1 MTLFHQPTGL
11 GDQLT
16 VELPVSEWCL
26 EELRKLQEQI
36 SKLHKKPHELF
47 DFGLEDIRLESE
59 KTIEGKLNRLTR
71 VCAWNV
77 LALKTEFKLKLL
89 YAIDGYL
96 SAVDAKNP
104 VSTFLLA
111 RYLLELVATV
121 SAIDF
126 GFQNS
131 GDVDFRD
138 WFKRGIGFF
147 ALLYRARHSTSDE
160 KFKSISVGKFRSMIT
175 ERGIP
180 AGLVQPIRISKAI
193 KDLTLRPGFES
204 AVSTYDSLS
213 NMCHHN
219 GSGHKMLAENI
230 RETDVVV
237 GPNGARFL
245 LREKMAAMTLAYPAS
260 HFASQSL
267 ARTARVA
274 WWSAY
279 CANKMIKKL
288 PEGPFSIKELS
299 TLTDG
304 RLRSVPALSDVQL
317 GRKNPNVVASL
328 GKRARIGRNDPC
340 PCGSGKKY
348 KTCCGRQGKLDEALK
363 SYRGSL
369 FRS

>member
-1 MTLFHQPTGL
+1 MALFHQPTGL

-16 VELPVSEWCL
+16 DELPVSEWCL
-26 EELRKLQEQI
+26 EELRKLQKQI
-36 SKLHKKPHELF
+36 SKLHKEPYELF
-47 DFGLEDIRLESE
+47 DFGLQDIRLKSE

-71 VCAWNV
+71 VCAWNA

-126 GFQNS
+126 GFQNCF
-131 GDVDFRD
+131 DVNFRD
-138 WFKRGIGFF
+138 WFKRGGGFI
-147 ALLYRARHSTSDE
+147 ALLYRARHSTSDG
-160 KFKSISVGKFRSMIT
+160 KFKSMMT

-180 AGLVQPIRISKAI
+180 AVLVQPIRISKAI
-193 KDLTLRPGFES
+193 KDLVSRPGFES

-219 GSGHKMLAENI
+219 GSGHKMLTENI

-237 GPNGARFL
+237 GPRGAAFL
-245 LREKMAAMTLAYPAS
+245 LREKVTAVTLSYPAS

-267 ARTARVA
+267 TRTARVA
-274 WWSAY
+274 WWSAH
-279 CANKMIKKL
+279 CANKMINRL
-288 PEGPFSIKELS
+288 PERPFTNKELS
-299 TLTDG
+299 TLTDR
-304 RLRSVPALSDVQL
+304 RLTSVRPFDAST
-317 GRKNPNVVASL
+317 VARPSL
-328 GKRARIGRNDPC
+328 AKRAKIGRNDPC

-348 KTCCGRQGKLDEALK
+348 KGCCGRQGKPDEALK
-363 SYRGSL
+363 SYRDSL